1 MREVPVRA
9 IDMRVGESAEKDSGM
24 LWVSV
29 TSHRGRDQLRLV
41 ADPLGDGYGRWP
53 PDGVPSGE
61 YYQIARPKDM
71 TALNRI
77 KGVRVLRRAPAN
89 LFRRWLSFG
98 SSIKKVNDLHLAGG
112 E

>member
-1 MREVPVRA
+1 MTSYNDP
-9 IDMRVGESAEKDSGM
+9 GM

-41 ADPLGDGYGRWP
+41 SGPLGDGYGRWP

-61 YYQIARPKDM
+61 YYQIACPKDM

-77 KGVRVLRRAPAN
+77 KGLRVLRRAPAN

-98 SSIKKVNDLHLAGG
+98 SSITKVNDLHLAEGG
-112 E
+112 GHSGY

>member
-1 MREVPVRA
+1 MVTGYEDA
-9 IDMRVGESAEKDSGM
+9 GM

-98 SSIKKVNDLHLAGG
+98 RSITKVNDFHFAGG

>member
-9 IDMRVGESAEKDSGM
+9 IDLRVGEPAEKDSGM

-29 TSHRGRDQLRLV
+29 TSHRGRDQLRRV

-53 PDGVPSGE
+53 PGGVPSGD
-61 YYQIARPKDM
+61 YYQIARPSDV
-71 TALNRI
+71 TVLNI
-77 KGVRVLRRAPAN
+77 KGVRVLRKAPTH
-89 LFRRWLSFG
+89 LFRRRG
-98 SSIKKVNDLHLAGG
+98 SRP